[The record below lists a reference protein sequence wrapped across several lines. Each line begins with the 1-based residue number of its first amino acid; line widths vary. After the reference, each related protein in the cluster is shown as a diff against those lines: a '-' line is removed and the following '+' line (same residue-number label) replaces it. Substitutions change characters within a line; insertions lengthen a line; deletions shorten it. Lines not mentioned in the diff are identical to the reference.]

1 MFTDFHQKVTAEHL
15 RREAFVYVRQS
26 TSRQI
31 LENTESTRRQYALR
45 DRAVALGW
53 PIEHVHTVD
62 RDQGRSG
69 ARAENR
75 DGFQHLVSEVALGH
89 AGIVLGLEVSRLA
102 RNNADWHRLLQL
114 CALSQCL
121 IGDEEAV
128 YDPVHFNDRL
138 LLGLKGAIS
147 AAELHLLKARLQ
159 GGMRN
164 KAQRAALE
172 VPLPM
177 GLTYNAAGAV
187 VLDPD
192 PRVQASFRELFET
205 FGKMPSASAVADRF
219 QREGLTFPRRLRRGI
234 GKGQLIWG
242 PLDHSRAL
250 AILHNP
256 RYAGAF
262 VYGRHRVLYAVL
274 SKKSVIEQPREDW
287 QVLIQNAHPGYI
299 SWEEFERNQVTL
311 THNRAAW
318 RLRGPN
324 PLPRESPALLHG
336 RLLCGVCGTRM
347 QLSYYPHEG
356 SLRVYYRCHD
366 ASLCRPGKR
375 CQSVRAPAI
384 DAAIS
389 TLLLNTF
396 TSTALRQALGIH
408 REVAARAE
416 RAEREHR
423 DELQRLRHA
432 ADLKRRRFLK
442 CDPDHRLV
450 ADALEADWNNALRRL
465 DSLQQDHEQ
474 QRHIDETHL
483 DEEARLRILALAA
496 EFPRA
501 WNDPNTSDEERR
513 RWVGHLIEDVTLLD
527 AETIELHVRFRG
539 GQVTSLSVPHPAP
552 ISRVLKTPAGTI
564 QELDRLLEIYSDEQA
579 AEALNAAGHRGWLGH
594 PFTAKR
600 VWTLRQHCGFRSRFE
615 RLRGRGCLT
624 VHEMARQLGVCA
636 ATVYT
641 LGHTGT
647 LTPQRY
653 GKGQRYLYEPLNG
666 AVFIRG
672 QGGRYGSTKARL
684 VVPAGRATRFAKHI
698 PQIPSLR
705 PGDSR

>member
-1 MFTDFHQKVTAEHL
+1 MLTDFHQKVTVEHL
-15 RREAFVYVRQS
+15 RRQAFVYVRQS

-53 PIEHVHTVD
+53 SIEHVHTVD

-75 DGFQHLVSEVALGH
+75 DGFQQLVSEVALGR

-102 RNNADWHRLLQL
+102 RNNADWQRLLEL

-128 YDPVHFNDRL
+128 YDPMHFNDRL
-138 LLGLKGAIS
+138 LLGLKGTIS
-147 AAELHLLKARLQ
+147 AAELHLLKARLI
-159 GGMRN
+159 GGQRN
-164 KAQRAALE
+164 KARRGALE

-192 PRVQASFRELFET
+192 PRIQTSFRELFET
-205 FGKMPSASAVADRF
+205 FRKMRSASAVADRF
-219 QREGLTFPRRLRRGI
+219 RQEGLTFPRRLRRGI

-242 PLDHSRAL
+242 PLDHSRTL
-250 AILHNP
+250 DILHNP

-262 VYGRHRVLYAVL
+262 VYGRHRVLYATP

-318 RLRGPN
+318 TLRGPN
-324 PLPRESPALLHG
+324 LLPHESAALLQG
-336 RLLCGVCGTRM
+336 RLVCGVCGTRM
-347 QLSYYPHEG
+347 QVRYNPREQRQRVSY
-356 SLRVYYRCHD
+356 LCHNV
-366 ASLCRPGKR
+366 SRHRPGKP
-375 CQSVRAPAI
+375 CQSARAPAI

-389 TLLLNTF
+389 ALLLNTV
-396 TSTALRQALGIH
+396 TPAALRQVFAVH
-408 REVAARAE
+408 REMTARAE
-416 RAEREHR
+416 RTERERR

-432 ADLKRRRFLK
+432 ADLKRSRFLK

-450 ADALEADWNNALRRL
+450 ADALEADWNEALRRL
-465 DSLQQDHEQ
+465 DSLQQDHEH
-474 QRHIDETHL
+474 QRHTDEAHL
-483 DEEARLRILALAA
+483 DEEARLRILALAE

-501 WNDPNTSDEERR
+501 WNDPHTSDEERR
-513 RWVGHLIEDVTLLD
+513 RWVGCLIEDVTFLK
-527 AETIELHVRFRG
+527 AETIRLQVRFRG
-539 GQVTSLSVPHPAP
+539 GQVTLLSVPHPAP
-552 ISRVLKTPAGTI
+552 TPRALKTPAETI
-564 QELDRLLEIYSDEQA
+564 QELDRLLETCSDDQA
-579 AEALNAAGHRGWLGH
+579 AEKLNAAGHRGWLGQ

-600 VWTLRQHCGFRSRFE
+600 VCTLRQRCGFQSRFE
-615 RLRGRGCLT
+615 RLRARGCLT
-624 VHEMARQLGVCA
+624 VQEMAQRLGVCTT
-636 ATVYT
+636 TVYN
-641 LGHTGT
+641 LGRTGV
-647 LTPQRY
+647 LPQ
-653 GKGQRYLYEPLNG
+653 QRFGNDQRCLYEPLNG
-666 AVFIRG
+666 AVLIRG
-672 QGGRYGSTKARL
+672 QGGRYRPTQARL
-684 VVPAGRATRFAKHI
+684 VRAVPRH
-698 PQIPSLR
+698 PQH
-705 PGDSR
+705 